1 MVDNREDGMKA
12 RLLLAAAAAIALAA
26 GTAAAQDTFKIGI
39 LTPSTGTY
47 AKLGQQQTWS
57 FEMAAEE
64 INAGGGILGR
74 KIEFVQEDSEANPK
88 AATQKAEKLIT
99 VDKVNL
105 IIGTVSSGVSL
116 AVGEVAERFGANMI
130 TSVSWS
136 DAITGAKCSPNAFR
150 VNARAGQ
157 MANAL
162 AEWLGKNFSGKR
174 IAYIGPDY
182 EMGRSTVAAF
192 KALAESRGLVSA
204 GEIYAPLETPDYSP
218 FFGQIR
224 AANPDVLFAPMAGED
239 SVRFFTQLAEFGMQ
253 GQFQLTGGAGSI
265 TPAELPAIGD
275 AANGFTFGAG
285 YAASID
291 TPENKAFVEKYK
303 ARSDG
308 QDPTLY
314 AADAYGVLYLV
325 EKAADKAGSLDPDAV
340 QKAMRG
346 MTWDTP
352 QGMKTIREG
361 DNQAVMTMYVVQ
373 ISDGDFHVIDTID
386 GEAAIGPD
394 ECERW

>member
-1 MVDNREDGMKA
+1 MKV
-12 RLLLAAAAAIALAA
+12 RHLLAAAAAVALSAQV
-26 GTAAAQDTFKIGI
+26 AAAEDVFKIGI
-39 LTPSTGTY
+39 LTPNTGTY

-64 INAGGGILGR
+64 INADGGILGH
-74 KIEFVQEDSEANPK
+74 KIEFVREDSEANPK
-88 AATQKAEKLIT
+88 VATQKAEKLIT
-99 VDKVNL
+99 VDGAKL

-116 AVGEVAERFGANMI
+116 AVGQVAERFGVNMI

-157 MANAL
+157 MANTL
-162 AEWLGKNFSGKR
+162 AEWLGRNFAGKR
-174 IAYIGPDY
+174 IAYVGPDY

-192 KALAESRGLVSA
+192 KKLAEARGLVSA
-204 GEIYAPLETPDYSP
+204 GEIFAPLETPDYSP

-224 AANPDVLFAPMAGED
+224 AAQPDVLFAPMAGED

-265 TPAELPAIGD
+265 TPAELPAIGA

-285 YAASID
+285 YTASIG

-314 AADAYGVLYLV
+314 SADAYGVLYLV
-325 EKAADKAGSLDPDAV
+325 KKAAEKAGSIEPDAV

-373 ISDGDFHVIDTID
+373 INDGDFNVIDTIPGD
-386 GEAAIGPD
+386 KAIGAD
-394 ECERW
+394 DCERW

>member
-1 MVDNREDGMKA
+1 MKA
-12 RLLLAAAAAIALAA
+12 RHLLAAAAAVALSAQ
-26 GTAAAQDTFKIGI
+26 TAAAQDVFKVGI

-64 INAGGGILGR
+64 INESGGILGH
-74 KIEFVQEDSEANPK
+74 KIEFVTEDSEANPK
-88 AATQKAEKLIT
+88 VATQKAEKLIT
-99 VDKVNL
+99 VDKVQL

-116 AVGEVAERFGANMI
+116 AVGQVAERFGVNMI

-162 AEWLGKNFSGKR
+162 AEWLAKEYGGKR

-192 KALAESRGLVSA
+192 KTLAEERGLESA

-218 FFGQIR
+218 FFGQLR
-224 AANPDVLFAPMAGED
+224 AAQPDVLFAPMAGED

-265 TPAELPAIGD
+265 TPAELPAIGN
-275 AANGFTFGAG
+275 AADGFTFGAG
-285 YAASID
+285 YAASLD
-291 TPENKAFVEKYK
+291 TPANKAFVEKYR
-303 ARSDG
+303 ARSGG

-314 AADAYGVLYLV
+314 SADAYGVLHLV
-325 EKAADKAGSLDPDAV
+325 KKAAEKAGSLEPEAV

-346 MTWDTP
+346 MSWDTP
-352 QGMKTIREG
+352 QGSKTVREG

-373 ISDGDFHVIDTID
+373 INDGDFNVIDTID
-386 GEAAIGPD
+386 GEAAIGAD
-394 ECERW
+394 QCERW